1 MAGTFLGIEIAKR
14 ALMAH
19 RRSLDVVS
27 HNVGNANTPGYTRQV
42 GILQATPPLDALP
55 EGQVGT
61 GVAITQIRRIHD
73 AFIQIQLLQEDATL
87 GYWSQIASGVA
98 QVERFLME
106 PTESGI
112 GQALDWFWEAWNE
125 LAKRPESIPERE
137 VVLERARGV
146 ADAFRHTRQQLHELR
161 VDLNRQIEVQV
172 GVVNTLAGRIAR
184 LNKEIARMVR
194 LGQQPND
201 LMDQRD
207 LLLQELSKIVGF
219 TIEDGRD
226 GQINVRMGDHMLVDE
241 DRAYALE
248 IRYGPSPDPPGP
260 SFQQANVYW
269 AADGAEAR
277 NLGTSKLA
285 AMVELRDVHIRGW
298 IQNLDELAEAFVRA
312 VNTLHRTGYN
322 LESTP
327 ATGIEFFDETSPVTA
342 ANITLST
349 WVDGNPLGIAAASA
363 SGQPGNGD
371 IAKQIAELAVQ
382 SILDLDLD
390 GTLDASAEEA
400 VESLLARVGTL
411 GQESQVRVDSQ
422 TILMN
427 HLENQRASVSGVSL
441 DEELTNMLRFEHA
454 YSASSRVLTAVDE
467 MLEQLIMRT
476 GRVGL

>member
-14 ALMAH
+14 AIMAH
-19 RRSLDVVS
+19 RRSLDVTS

-61 GVAITQIRRIHD
+61 GVTITQIRRMHD
-73 AFIQIQLLQEDATL
+73 AFTQIQLLQEDATL
-87 GYWSQIASGVA
+87 GYWSQMASGVG

-172 GVVNTLAGRIAR
+172 GEVNTLASRIAR
-184 LNKEIARMVR
+184 LNKEIARVVR

-241 DRAYALE
+241 DRAYRLAT
-248 IRYGPSPDPPGP
+248 DPVASSGPGP
-260 SFQQANVYW
+260 QFQQVNVIW
-269 AADGAEAR
+269 DGETALA

-285 AMVELRDVHIRGW
+285 AMVELRDSKIVTW
-298 IQNLDELAEAFVRA
+298 INDLDQLANELVLA
-312 VNTLHRTGYN
+312 VNGLHRTGWG
-322 LESTP
+322 LDGV
-327 ATGIEFFDETSPVTA
+327 TGRDFFTGSSALDIA
-342 ANITLST
+342 LSVD
-349 WVDGNPLGIAAASA
+349 VDGLPEAIAAAD
-363 SGQPGNGD
+363 GWTLPDGEPGNGKV
-371 IAKQIAELAVQ
+371 AKQIAELAT
-382 SILDLDLD
+382 LDLAGLGMTAD
-390 GTLDASAEEA
+390 EA
-400 VESLLARVGTL
+400 VEDLLARVGTL
-411 GQESQVRVDSQ
+411 GQEAQTRVDSQ
-422 TILMN
+422 TVLLN